1 MSHSS
6 SGQQGT
12 ICITSADDIHQN
24 YCFRAFRI
32 GIEREN
38 QAKDHGVYV
47 LGFAAVIALAI
58 IK

>member
-12 ICITSADDIHQN
+12 ICITSADQN
-24 YCFRAFRI
+24 YCFRAFGI